1 MSKKSAVRRIPSAA
15 VDSIRARISDNI
27 RAAAGNDYRARVQ
40 VAVEEMTRL
49 GSAIQG
55 PEDHLQV
62 VIWALHALFNVARVG
77 SMNTQEITTLTRI
90 ATLNLKAVQ
99 SCLESGELKSL
110 RRHLAL
116 STSQVHRRFG
126 DGWTAAW
133 ELVRVRRMVAGSNG
147 VPGAHELGLARQLL
161 RLGMVPAAQA
171 ICQDLVKVDLEQKQ
185 AIQLRLLMLQI
196 KRISGDADG
205 MLLLAD
211 QLKTEQPLKSVFA
224 SPSNHLEVV
233 QEWEWH
239 IACASFVLNRDLMP
253 ILKMVGFGGSHCT
266 ASYIIE
272 AFLWATSFDVRMR
285 RTKLRK
291 MRGLIKDTALGAARE
306 GALYKCAVAIENAME
321 QELDVETRA
330 EFVWESVTETSKLQS
345 VEQELLVLACGSRI
359 LRSLHLPDAALL
371 IRARYESLCR
381 SITDG
386 ANLDTLGWDRVAK
399 ASVQSILKKA
409 T

>member
-1 MSKKSAVRRIPSAA
+1 MTKSSAVRRISSTAIDA
-15 VDSIRARISDNI
+15 IRARISENI
-27 RAAAGNDYRARVQ
+27 RIASGNDYRSRVQ
-40 VAVEEMTRL
+40 LAVEEMTRL
-49 GSAIQG
+49 GSNIQV

-62 VIWALHALFNVARVG
+62 VVWALHALFNVARVG
-77 SMNTQEITTLTRI
+77 SMSTQEIATLNRI

-99 SCLESGELKSL
+99 PCLDSSEMRAL
-110 RRHLAL
+110 RRDLAL
-116 STSQVHRRFG
+116 ATSQVHRRFG

-133 ELVRVRRMVAGSNG
+133 ELVRVRRMVAGSNIEPG
-147 VPGAHELGLARQLL
+147 VHELGLARQLF
-161 RLGMVPAAQA
+161 RLGMVPAAHA
-171 ICQDLVKVDLEQKQ
+171 ICQDLVKVDLELKQ

-196 KRISGDADG
+196 SRISGDAEG

-211 QLKTEQPLKSVFA
+211 QWKTEEPFQSVFA
-224 SPSNHLEVV
+224 SPSNHLDVV
-233 QEWEWH
+233 QEWDWH
-239 IACASFVLNRDLMP
+239 LACASFVLNRDLMP

-285 RTKLRK
+285 RTKVRK

-306 GALYKCAVAIENAME
+306 GALYKCAVALENAME

-386 ANLDTLGWDRVAK
+386 ARLDTLGWDRVAK
-399 ASVQSILKKA
+399 ASAQNSLKKA